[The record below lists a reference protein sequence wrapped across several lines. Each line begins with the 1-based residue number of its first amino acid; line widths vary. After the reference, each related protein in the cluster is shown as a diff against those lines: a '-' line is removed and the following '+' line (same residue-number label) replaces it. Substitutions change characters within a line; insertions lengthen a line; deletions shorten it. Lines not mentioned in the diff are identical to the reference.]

1 MLQDQQASRSKRN
14 KDSDDDRQE
23 QQRLEEKIQMENE
36 IKMLNIACESKNR
49 AIDELNLKVCLP

>member
-23 QQRLEEKIQMENE
+23 QQSLEEKIQMENE
-36 IKMLNIACESKNR
+36 IKRTLSN
-49 AIDELNLKVCLP
+49 